1 MKTPTI
7 VKHRH
12 NNHNIIKKIKI
23 GQLYH
28 DNIIYNLI
36 NHLHEIKKV
45 QIFSLY
51 INNNDMKIIG
61 LKSFLSPTF
70 ALQHCQTT

>member
-28 DNIIYNLI
+28 DNIIYNLT
-36 NHLHEIKKV
+36 NHLHDKNGFKY
-45 QIFSLY
+45 FLY
-51 INNNDMKIIG
+51 ILAIV
-61 LKSFLSPTF
+61 T
-70 ALQHCQTT
+70 